1 MVSFF
6 FFKIHTHN
14 KGERILKT
22 RKLLLECLMHIEN
35 HCLYILETSGMTFIR
50 GHIVD
55 FSIHKVYEAL
65 FVFN

>member
-6 FFKIHTHN
+6 SKIHTHN
-14 KGERILKT
+14 KGERILKM

-35 HCLYILETSGMTFIR
+35 HCLTILEISGMAFRR
-50 GHIVD
+50 GRIVD
-55 FSIHKVYEAL
+55 FSIHKLYEAL